1 MHDKYILQI
10 PDYIF
15 EKIKKSNLLQTENRV
30 ALSNVNIKNKNEQKH
45 RF

>member
-1 MHDKYILQI
+1 MINISYKFLIIYLR
-10 PDYIF
+10 
-15 EKIKKSNLLQTENRV
+15 KTKKSNLLQTENKV